1 MGGHLLGPGAGRHVS
16 VDALKRPCVTGAGAG
31 AMQVQPVSLRRAGA
45 GPRFNEV
52 GQLAG
57 EVRSSPGR
65 SESGLIWR
73 EALDLGSAR
82 RLGE

>member
-1 MGGHLLGPGAGRHVS
+1 
-16 VDALKRPCVTGAGAG
+16 
-31 AMQVQPVSLRRAGA
+31 MQVQPVSLRRAGA